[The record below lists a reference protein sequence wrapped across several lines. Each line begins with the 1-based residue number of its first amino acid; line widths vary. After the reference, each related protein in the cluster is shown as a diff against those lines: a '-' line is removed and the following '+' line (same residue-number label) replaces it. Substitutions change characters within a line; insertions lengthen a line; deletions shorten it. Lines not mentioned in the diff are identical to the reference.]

1 LCLIFARAG
10 GVSGSTDER
19 RCRAPGTAPY
29 GFGTRAGGHSALDRT
44 EGARPMRSDGSTA
57 QVTAHRL
64 VHCVLDSD
72 SDGLTDALETV
83 VDQQEDGLKPYVRG
97 VVAELIQVGAK
108 AVRESVG
115 PDEQP
120 AFAVDLR
127 DGTNDTVGIDE
138 LEPQV
143 RATIRALLADLNGC
157 PEDAQIQLDLAVRQL
172 DPLTGLETVRRAL
185 TMTIA
190 LLQWSGEPR

>member
-1 LCLIFARAG
+1 
-10 GVSGSTDER
+10 
-19 RCRAPGTAPY
+19 
-29 GFGTRAGGHSALDRT
+29 
-44 EGARPMRSDGSTA
+44 MRSEPSTA

-72 SDGLTDALETV
+72 SDGLTSALETV
-83 VDQQEDGLKPYVRG
+83 VEQGEDLKPYVRA
-97 VVAELIQVGAK
+97 VVAELIRVGSRS
-108 AVRESVG
+108 VRESVG
-115 PDEQP
+115 PDDEP

-127 DGTNDTVGIDE
+127 DGTDDNVSIDD

-157 PEDAQIQLDLAVRQL
+157 GDDAEFQLDLAVHEL

-185 TMTIA
+185 TMTVA
-190 LLQWSGEPR
+190 LLQWTGEA